1 MKARRGKRSEAF
13 WPSIVMKKWLNIKPK
28 VHEFS
33 EDEVDTETESEDD
46 ACSFKDMPR
55 HVAQDLPRAR
65 QGNFSES
72 RCQTSGTPLK
82 SSYKKHRRGNS
93 LTLRAQYIVTK
104 DLRVTIGTWNVAGRP
119 PTDDLD
125 IDEWICMEEP
135 SDIYILGF
143 QEVVPLSAGNV
154 LGAETR
160 RPILQWESVIRR
172 TLNKSFEPDTR
183 HKSYSAPPSPVLR
196 TSSAADL
203 LAEVD
208 GTSALALI
216 AEESLS
222 IGKASDSE
230 SQKLQGI
237 IGLGKKFNL
246 KRTHSIDRYTR
257 LDWPERPLDGTSQV
271 LSSSS
276 KLRRVFSS
284 SARVGSDWTESAH
297 IFSSQN
303 VLGHAGLRRVHHS
316 SGNLGLMWMEQ
327 DEQSEVCDSVDDVL
341 DQCPKEEENSF
352 DVSELEYENALLED
366 GVNSRLK
373 YVRIVSKQMV
383 GIYISVWVRRRLRRH
398 INNLEVAPV
407 GVGLMGYMGNKGSV
421 SVSMSLFQTRL
432 CFVCSHLTSGHKEGY
447 EQRRNSDVY
456 EIIRRTQFSSAFEA
470 NKPLTI
476 PSHDQVF
483 WFGDLNYR
491 INMPDS
497 DVRKLVGK
505 KKWDELLESDQL
517 TNELRDGVFD
527 GWKEGVISFPPT
539 YKYGINS
546 DVYVGENPKE
556 GEKKRSPAWC
566 DRILWLGKGIK
577 QLSYNRA
584 EMWLSDHRPVS
595 STFLITVEVFDQRK
609 LQKALNVTSA
619 VVHPEIFEEEDWE

>member
-1 MKARRGKRSEAF
+1 M
-13 WPSIVMKKWLNIKPK
+13 
-28 VHEFS
+28 
-33 EDEVDTETESEDD
+33 
-46 ACSFKDMPR
+46 
-55 HVAQDLPRAR
+55 
-65 QGNFSES
+65 
-72 RCQTSGTPLK
+72 
-82 SSYKKHRRGNS
+82 
-93 LTLRAQYIVTK
+93 
-104 DLRVTIGTWNVAGRP
+104 
-119 PTDDLD
+119 
-125 IDEWICMEEP
+125 
-135 SDIYILGF
+135 
-143 QEVVPLSAGNV
+143 VPLSAGNV

-407 GVGLMGYMGNKGSV
+407 GVGLMGYMGNKV
-421 SVSMSLFQTRL
+421 
-432 CFVCSHLTSGHKEGY
+432 
-447 EQRRNSDVY
+447 
-456 EIIRRTQFSSAFEA
+456 
-470 NKPLTI
+470 
-476 PSHDQVF
+476 
-483 WFGDLNYR
+483 
-491 INMPDS
+491 
-497 DVRKLVGK
+497 
-505 KKWDELLESDQL
+505 
-517 TNELRDGVFD
+517 
-527 GWKEGVISFPPT
+527 
-539 YKYGINS
+539 
-546 DVYVGENPKE
+546 
-556 GEKKRSPAWC
+556 
-566 DRILWLGKGIK
+566 
-577 QLSYNRA
+577 
-584 EMWLSDHRPVS
+584 
-595 STFLITVEVFDQRK
+595 
-609 LQKALNVTSA
+609 
-619 VVHPEIFEEEDWE
+619 